1 MSYLPSRKASQ
12 LLGLHPNTL
21 RKYADTGIIHT
32 IKNNAG
38 QRLYDVQSYINL
50 SSSVNETVCYCRVS
64 SKKQADDLQRQVTYM
79 SSLYPNATIIQDIG
93 SGINYKRKGLQTL
106 LERLIKGDKFTL
118 VVAHKDRLV
127 RFGFEL
133 FEFLFQQ
140 NNGTILVLN
149 NSTGDPQTELTND
162 ILTILHVFSCR
173 MHGLRKY
180 YNKIKEDFPEA
191 NQESEETT

>member
-1 MSYLPSRKASQ
+1 
-12 LLGLHPNTL
+12 
-21 RKYADTGIIHT
+21 
-32 IKNNAG
+32 
-38 QRLYDVQSYINL
+38 
-50 SSSVNETVCYCRVS
+50 
-64 SKKQADDLQRQVTYM
+64 M

>member
-1 MSYLPSRKASQ
+1 MNYLPSRKASQ
-12 LLGLHPNTL
+12 VLGLHPNTL
-21 RKYADTGIIHT
+21 RKYADNGTIHT

-50 SSSVNETVCYCRVS
+50 SSSVDEFVCYCRVS
-64 SKKQADDLQRQVTYM
+64 SKKQQDDLQRQVAYM
-79 SSLYPNATIIQDIG
+79 SSLYPNATVIQDIG

-118 VVAHKDRLV
+118 VVDHKDRLV

-133 FEFLFQQ
+133 FEFLFNQ
-140 NNGTILVLN
+140 NNGKILVLN
-149 NSTGDPQTELTND
+149 NNSGDPQTELTND
-162 ILTILHVFSCR
+162 ILRILYDYSSSVPR
-173 MHGLRKY
+173 LRKY

-191 NQESEETT
+191 NKETEETT